1 MHLLRSSRIVS
12 AGKTSLLPNAK
23 ISDFLTVTSKISID
37 KKNPLEV
44 ETKTVHQSITNE
56 LVSDDK
62 VKVENQ
68 RLKSTHFQNPFAFRR
83 I

>member
-1 MHLLRSSRIVS
+1 MQRYVIFSRSQV
-12 AGKTSLLPNAK
+12 KFP
-23 ISDFLTVTSKISID
+23 LTI
-37 KKNPLEV
+37 KNPLEV